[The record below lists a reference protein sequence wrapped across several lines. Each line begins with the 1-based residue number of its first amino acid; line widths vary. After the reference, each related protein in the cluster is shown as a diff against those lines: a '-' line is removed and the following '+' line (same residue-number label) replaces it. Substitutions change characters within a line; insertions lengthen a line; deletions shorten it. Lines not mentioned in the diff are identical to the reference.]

1 MVAPDKDFVV
11 AEGNV
16 HEEIYKNIYV
26 IYIPIHNIYTYTYT
40 YICIYVYTHTDIY
53 AYINVYICICIYL
66 QYMLKKHV

>member
-26 IYIPIHNIYTYTYT
+26 IYIPIHNIYTYTY
-40 YICIYVYTHTDIY
+40 IHIYVYMYIHIQIY
-53 AYINVYICICIYL
+53 MHILMYIYVYVYTYNIC
-66 QYMLKKHV
+66 

>member
-26 IYIPIHNIYTYTYT
+26 IYIPIHNIYTY
-40 YICIYVYTHTDIY
+40 ICIYVYTHTHIY